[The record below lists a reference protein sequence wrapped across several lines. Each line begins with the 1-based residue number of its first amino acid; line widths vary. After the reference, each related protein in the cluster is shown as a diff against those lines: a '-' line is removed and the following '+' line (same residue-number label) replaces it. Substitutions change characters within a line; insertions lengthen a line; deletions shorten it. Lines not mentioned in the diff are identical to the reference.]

1 MADATITS
9 QGQIT
14 IPVEIRRAMNLK
26 PGDRVRFT
34 VLANGTTIMRAKNR
48 SLRSLVGSLK
58 PADGSVVPVEDM
70 RIGRS

>member
-1 MADATITS
+1 MADATVTS